1 MPRSQFLLALSLCLA
16 AGFPPSI
23 ARGEGTAKDDAEDL
37 AIIGHVA
44 WSSASRGASRL
55 ARFYSQLFDL
65 TPRLVD
71 AAFLRSRIEAEY
83 ALLRAGEIAIDR
95 PVGVVF
101 IGRSV
106 GTVERVEFG
115 FTPKP
120 READSPPSGSSPSDP
135 RAVELRLST
144 RDPALVDLVTPY
156 ARAFERDRDQLPFD
170 LSLALD
176 LAAAQRTCVPP
187 LSAGLSMFALLLPSD
202 DPRRAAI
209 ELGDRVV
216 ATLSRE
222 IESLRLGVRFD
233 GEELGTTL
241 DLRPRP
247 NSSLERTIARAFP
260 IESSSYP
267 TSDPEIAALGECGVD
282 LVALLEGLG
291 VADLGSGREDRSG
304 FASRVRWRVVGERRA
319 LLLTIPESG
328 SSESSIP
335 WASESESK
343 LPLTAV
349 RSAGE
354 FGVAIGDPELARVPL
369 VPWRITE
376 LDPFLEPP
384 RVAEDVAIGAFD
396 FSLPRIV
403 GATGAAAT
411 SPRASRLIAL
421 RRPGNLRFEV
431 RLPLDQLAAAVPRT
445 RFRTP

>member
-1 MPRSQFLLALSLCLA
+1 MTRSSFLIALSLWSVSGC
-16 AGFPPSI
+16 FHPSI
-23 ARGEGTAKDDAEDL
+23 ARGEEAANDDADDR

-55 ARFYSQLFDL
+55 ASFYSQLFDL
-65 TPRLVD
+65 PPRIVD
-71 AAFLRSRIEAEY
+71 AAYLRSRIEAEY

-101 IGRSV
+101 VGRAA

-115 FTPKP
+115 FTPRP
-120 READSPPSGSSPSDP
+120 LEADSPKPLPSDP

-144 RDPALVDLVTPY
+144 HDPALVDLVSPY
-156 ARAFERDRDQLPFD
+156 ASAFERGSDEHPFD
-170 LSLALD
+170 LSFAID

-222 IESLRLGVRFD
+222 IESFRLGIRFD

-241 DLRPRP
+241 ELRARTG
-247 NSSLERTIARAFP
+247 SSLERTIARAFP

-267 TSDPEIAALGECGVD
+267 TDDPEIAALGECGVD

-291 VADLGSGREDRSG
+291 VADPGGGREDRSG
-304 FASRVRWRVVGERRA
+304 FATRVRWRVVGERRTFLFTA
-319 LLLTIPESG
+319 PESG
-328 SSESSIP
+328 SSELSIP
-335 WASESESK
+335 IASESESQ
-343 LPLTAV
+343 PTFTAV

-354 FGVAIGDPELARVPL
+354 FGVAIGDAKLAGVAL
-369 VPWRITE
+369 VPWRSTE

-384 RVAEDVAIGAFD
+384 RDAEDVSIGAFD

-403 GATGAAAT
+403 GATGGAAT
-411 SPRASRLIAL
+411 APLASRVIAL
-421 RRPGNLRFEV
+421 RRQGILRFEA
-431 RLPLDQLAAAVPRT
+431 RLPLEQLAAAIPRT
-445 RFRTP
+445 RIRTP